1 MKVIKYFQFLV
12 VIVFNINYVISQASE
27 DCVQTLSIF
36 AEFAKVKNYDSAFEP
51 WMMVRENCSKINPA
65 IYSYGERILKD
76 KIKNTSGDE
85 KEFFKKDLLKLYD
98 EWVENFPKQRNKT
111 VIGKI
116 ISSKAQAMLDYEM
129 SDLKTVYE
137 VFDDAFKSDA
147 QSFSNP
153 KHLYNYFKTLYNRYK
168 KNENGVSME
177 LLINKY
183 EELSEKFDNESVKLS
198 KKLDL
203 ILKKED
209 EGSIITSR
217 ETRNKRAYESQSNA
231 IGTFLRNLDLII
243 QKEATCENLVPLYR
257 KNFEEKKN
265 DVVWLKRAVNR
276 MDGKECSDDPFFVT
290 LVETWYGIEQ
300 SAGTAYYLG
309 LLKDK
314 TGESN
319 EALKYYKES
328 IALETDKYKKA
339 KILLKISNRFKKVG
353 RKVSARTYALRA
365 LSNQPSLGRAYLLI
379 ASLYADSANDCG
391 ETQFNKRAIYWLAAQ
406 TASKAGKVD
415 ASLKKISSK
424 AVKSYNGRAPTK
436 TDIFTEG
443 NEGSVIKIDCWIK
456 SRVKVPKL

>member
-1 MKVIKYFQFLV
+1 MKLIKSFQLIAVIF
-12 VIVFNINYVISQASE
+12 FNVNYVISQALE
-27 DCVQTLSIF
+27 DCAQSLSIF

-76 KIKNTSGDE
+76 KIKKTSGDE

-111 VIGKI
+111 IIGKI
-116 ISSKAQAMLDYEM
+116 ISSKAQTMLDYKM
-129 SDLKTVYE
+129 ADLKTIYE
-137 VFDDAFKSDA
+137 VFDDAFKLDA
-147 QSFSNP
+147 ESFSNP

-168 KNENGVSME
+168 NNENGVSME

-183 EELSEKFDNESVKLS
+183 EELSEKFDIESVKLS
-198 KKLDL
+198 KKLDI

-353 RKVSARTYALRA
+353 RKVSSRTYALRA

-379 ASLYADSANDCG
+379 SSLYADSANDCG
-391 ETQFNKRAIYWLAAQ
+391 ENQFNKRAVYWLAAQ

-415 ASLKKISSK
+415 ASLKKIASK

-456 SRVKVPKL
+456 SSVKVPKL

>member
-1 MKVIKYFQFLV
+1 MKLIKSFQLIAVIF
-12 VIVFNINYVISQASE
+12 FNVNYVISQALE
-27 DCVQTLSIF
+27 DCAQSLSIF

-76 KIKNTSGDE
+76 KIKKTSGDE

-111 VIGKI
+111 IIGKI
-116 ISSKAQAMLDYEM
+116 ISSKAQTMLDYKM
-129 SDLKTVYE
+129 ADLKTIYE
-137 VFDDAFKSDA
+137 AFDDAFKLDA
-147 QSFSNP
+147 ESFSNP

-168 KNENGVSME
+168 NNENGVSME

-183 EELSEKFDNESVKLS
+183 EELSEKFDIESVKLS
-198 KKLDL
+198 KKLDV

-276 MDGKECSDDPFFVT
+276 MDGRSVQMILF
-290 LVETWYGIEQ
+290 
-300 SAGTAYYLG
+300 
-309 LLKDK
+309 LLH
-314 TGESN
+314 
-319 EALKYYKES
+319 
-328 IALETDKYKKA
+328 
-339 KILLKISNRFKKVG
+339 
-353 RKVSARTYALRA
+353 
-365 LSNQPSLGRAYLLI
+365 
-379 ASLYADSANDCG
+379 
-391 ETQFNKRAIYWLAAQ
+391 
-406 TASKAGKVD
+406 
-415 ASLKKISSK
+415 
-424 AVKSYNGRAPTK
+424 
-436 TDIFTEG
+436 
-443 NEGSVIKIDCWIK
+443 
-456 SRVKVPKL
+456 

>member
-1 MKVIKYFQFLV
+1 MNFIKYFKFLV
-12 VIVFNINYVISQASE
+12 IIFLNSNFIISQTSE

-51 WMMVRENCSKINPA
+51 WMKVRKNCSKINPA

-76 KIKNTSGDE
+76 KIKKTSGEE

-98 EWVENFPKQRNKT
+98 EWVENFPKQRNKN

-116 ISSKAQAMLDYEM
+116 TSSKAQAMLDYKM
-129 SDLKTVYE
+129 SDLKSVYE
-137 VFDDAFKSDA
+137 VFDKAFKLDSE
-147 QSFSNP
+147 SFSNP

-168 KNENGVSME
+168 ENDSEVSME

-183 EELSEKFDNESVKLS
+183 EELSEKFENESVKLS
-198 KKLDL
+198 KKLDV

-209 EGSIITSR
+209 EGTVITSR

-231 IGTFLRNLDLII
+231 IGTYLKNLDVII
-243 QKEATCENLVPLYR
+243 QKEATCDNLVPLYK
-257 KNFEEKKN
+257 KNFDEKKS
-265 DVVWLKRAVNR
+265 DVIWLKRAVNR

-314 TGESN
+314 TGESD

-328 IALETDKYKKA
+328 IALDTDKYKKA
-339 KILLKISNRFKKVG
+339 KILLKIANRFKKIG
-353 RKVSARTYALRA
+353 RKVSARTYASRA

-391 ETQFNKRAIYWLAAQ
+391 ENQFNKRAVYWLAAQ
-406 TASKAGKVD
+406 TAQKALRVD
-415 ASLKKISSK
+415 ASLKKVAKK
-424 AVKSYNGRAPTK
+424 AVESYNGRAPTK

-456 SRVKVPKL
+456 SSVKVPKL

>member
-1 MKVIKYFQFLV
+1 
-12 VIVFNINYVISQASE
+12 
-27 DCVQTLSIF
+27 
-36 AEFAKVKNYDSAFEP
+36 
-51 WMMVRENCSKINPA
+51 
-65 IYSYGERILKD
+65 
-76 KIKNTSGDE
+76 
-85 KEFFKKDLLKLYD
+85 
-98 EWVENFPKQRNKT
+98 
-111 VIGKI
+111 
-116 ISSKAQAMLDYEM
+116 
-129 SDLKTVYE
+129 
-137 VFDDAFKSDA
+137 
-147 QSFSNP
+147 
-153 KHLYNYFKTLYNRYK
+153 
-168 KNENGVSME
+168 
-177 LLINKY
+177 
-183 EELSEKFDNESVKLS
+183 VKLS
-198 KKLDL
+198 KKLDI

>member
-36 AEFAKVKNYDSAFEP
+36 AEFAKVKNYDSAFKP

-76 KIKNTSGDE
+76 KIKKTSGDE

-98 EWVENFPKQRNKT
+98 EWVEKFPKQRNKT

-276 MDGKECSDDPFFVT
+276 MDGKQCSDDPFFVT

-314 TGESN
+314 TGESS

-443 NEGSVIKIDCWIK
+443 NEGSVIEIDCWIK

>member
-1 MKVIKYFQFLV
+1 MKFIKYFQFLV

-76 KIKNTSGDE
+76 KIKKTSGDE

>member
-1 MKVIKYFQFLV
+1 MKLIKFFQLLAVI
-12 VIVFNINYVISQASE
+12 IFNINYLISQASE

-51 WMMVRENCSKINPA
+51 WMVVRKNCSKINPA

-76 KIKNTSGDE
+76 KIKKTSGDE

-111 VIGKI
+111 IIGKI

-168 KNENGVSME
+168 NNENGVSME

-198 KKLDL
+198 KKLDV

-209 EGSIITSR
+209 EGLVITSR
-217 ETRNKRAYESQSNA
+217 EARNKRAYESQSNA
-231 IGTFLRNLDLII
+231 IGTFLRNLDVII

-257 KNFEEKKN
+257 KNFENKKN

-290 LVETWYGIEQ
+290 LVETWYGIEK

-314 TGESN
+314 TGESG

-328 IALETDKYKKA
+328 IVLETDKYKKA

-391 ETQFNKRAIYWLAAQ
+391 ENQFNKRAVYWLAAK
-406 TASKAGKVD
+406 TASKAAKVD
-415 ASLKKISSK
+415 ASLKKIASK

-443 NEGSVIKIDCWIK
+443 NEGSTIKIDCWIK
-456 SRVKVPKL
+456 SSVKVPKL

>member
-1 MKVIKYFQFLV
+1 MKFVKSFQFLV

-76 KIKNTSGDE
+76 KIKKTSGDE
-85 KEFFKKDLLKLYD
+85 KEFFKKDLLNLYD
-98 EWVENFPKQRNKT
+98 EWVENFPKQRNKS

-116 ISSKAQAMLDYEM
+116 ISSKAQTMLDYKM
-129 SDLKTVYE
+129 SDLKTIYK
-137 VFDDAFKSDA
+137 VFDDAFKLDA
-147 QSFSNP
+147 ESFSNP
-153 KHLYNYFKTLYNRYK
+153 KHLYNYFQTLYNRYK
-168 KNENGVSME
+168 NNENGVSME

-198 KKLDL
+198 KKLDV

-209 EGSIITSR
+209 EGSVITSR

>member
-1 MKVIKYFQFLV
+1 MKLIKSFQLIAVIF
-12 VIVFNINYVISQASE
+12 FNVNYVISQALE
-27 DCVQTLSIF
+27 DCAQSLSIF

-76 KIKNTSGDE
+76 KIKKTSGDE

-111 VIGKI
+111 IIGKI
-116 ISSKAQAMLDYEM
+116 VSSKAQTMLDYKM
-129 SDLKTVYE
+129 ADLKTIYE
-137 VFDDAFKSDA
+137 AFDDAFKLDA
-147 QSFSNP
+147 ESFSNP

-168 KNENGVSME
+168 NNENGVSME

-183 EELSEKFDNESVKLS
+183 EELSEKFDIESVKLS
-198 KKLDL
+198 KKLDV

-209 EGSIITSR
+209 EGLIITSK

-353 RKVSARTYALRA
+353 RKVSSRTYALRA

-379 ASLYADSANDCG
+379 SSLYADSANDCG
-391 ETQFNKRAIYWLAAQ
+391 KNQFNKRAVYWLAAQ

-415 ASLKKISSK
+415 ASLKKIASK

-456 SRVKVPKL
+456 SSVKVPKL

>member
-1 MKVIKYFQFLV
+1 MKFIKFFQFLV
-12 VIVFNINYVISQASE
+12 VIVFNINYVISQAPE

-76 KIKNTSGDE
+76 KIKKTSGDE

-116 ISSKAQAMLDYEM
+116 ISSKAQAMLDYKM
-129 SDLKTVYE
+129 SDLKTIYE
-137 VFDDAFKSDA
+137 VFDKAFKKDSE
-147 QSFSNP
+147 SFSNP
-153 KHLYNYFKTLYNRYK
+153 KHLNSYFQTLYNRYK
-168 KNENGVSME
+168 NNENGVSME

-203 ILKKED
+203 ILEKE
-209 EGSIITSR
+209 EQGSVITAR
-217 ETRNKRAYESQSNA
+217 ETRNKKVYGQNSIAISQYLNN
-231 IGTFLRNLDLII
+231 INVII

-257 KNFEEKKN
+257 KNFEDKKN
-265 DVVWLKRAVNR
+265 DVIWLKRAVNR
-276 MDGKECSDDPFFVT
+276 MDGKECSDDPFFVI
-290 LVETWYGIEQ
+290 LVETWYGIEK

-314 TGESN
+314 TGESA

-328 IALETDKYKKA
+328 ITLENDKYKKA
-339 KILLKISNRFKKVG
+339 KILLKIANRFKKVG

-391 ETQFNKRAIYWLAAQ
+391 ENQFNKRAVYWLAAQ

-415 ASLKKISSK
+415 ASLKKIASK

-456 SRVKVPKL
+456 SSVKVPKL

>member
-1 MKVIKYFQFLV
+1 MKFIKYFQFLV

>member
-1 MKVIKYFQFLV
+1 MKFIKLFQFLA
-12 VIVFNINYVISQASE
+12 IVFFNINYVISQASE
-27 DCVQTLSIF
+27 NCIQTLSIF

-51 WMMVRENCSKINPA
+51 WMKVRENCSKINIA

-76 KIKNTSGDE
+76 KIKKTTGEE

-98 EWVENFPKQRNKT
+98 EWVQNFPKQRNKT

-116 ISSKAQAMLDYEM
+116 ISSKAQAMLDLEM
-129 SDLKTVYE
+129 SDLKTIYE
-137 VFDDAFKSDA
+137 VFDKAFKTDSE
-147 QSFSNP
+147 SFSNP
-153 KHLYNYFKTLYNRYK
+153 KHLNSYFQTLYNRYK
-168 KNENGVSME
+168 EKDTQVTME

-183 EELSEKFDNESVKLS
+183 EELSEKFENENVKLS

-203 ILKKED
+203 ILEKE
-209 EGSIITSR
+209 EQGSVITAR
-217 ETRNKRAYESQSNA
+217 ETINKKAYGQNSIAISQYLNN
-231 IGTFLRNLDLII
+231 INVII
-243 QKEATCENLVPLYR
+243 QKEATCENLVPLYK
-257 KNFEEKKN
+257 KNFDENKT
-265 DVVWLKRAVNR
+265 DVIWLKRAVNR

-290 LVETWYGIEQ
+290 LVEKWYGIEK

-314 TGESN
+314 TGESA

-328 IALETDKYKKA
+328 IALENDKYKKA
-339 KILLKISNRFKKVG
+339 KILLKIANRFKKVG

-391 ETQFNKRAIYWLAAQ
+391 ENQFNKRAVYWLAAK
-406 TASKAGKVD
+406 TAIKAGRVD
-415 ASLKKISSK
+415 ASLKRSAST

-443 NEGSVIKIDCWIK
+443 NEGSIIKIDCWIK
-456 SRVKVPKL
+456 SSLKVPKL

>member
-1 MKVIKYFQFLV
+1 MKFVKYFQFLV

-76 KIKNTSGDE
+76 KIKKTSGDE

-153 KHLYNYFKTLYNRYK
+153 KHLYNYFQTLYNRYK
-168 KNENGVSME
+168 NNENGVSME

-198 KKLDL
+198 KKLDV

-209 EGSIITSR
+209 EGSVITSR

-243 QKEATCENLVPLYR
+243 QKEATCENLVPLYI

-339 KILLKISNRFKKVG
+339 KILLKISNRFKKGG

>member
-1 MKVIKYFQFLV
+1 MKFIKSFQFLV

-51 WMMVRENCSKINPA
+51 WMMVRENCSKLNPA

-76 KIKNTSGDE
+76 KIKKTSGDE

-137 VFDDAFKSDA
+137 VFDDAFKLDA
-147 QSFSNP
+147 ESFSNP
-153 KHLYNYFKTLYNRYK
+153 KYLYNYFKTLYNRYK
-168 KNENGVSME
+168 NNENGVSME

-198 KKLDL
+198 KKLDV

-209 EGSIITSR
+209 EGSVITSR

-379 ASLYADSANDCG
+379 ASLYADSVNDCG
-391 ETQFNKRAIYWLAAQ
+391 ENQFNKRAVYWLAAQ

-415 ASLKKISSK
+415 ASLKKSSSK

-456 SRVKVPKL
+456 SSVKVPKL

>member
-76 KIKNTSGDE
+76 KIKKTSGDE

-98 EWVENFPKQRNKT
+98 EWVENFPKQRNKS

-129 SDLKTVYE
+129 SDLKTIYG
-137 VFDDAFKSDA
+137 VFDDAFKLDA

-209 EGSIITSR
+209 EGLVITSR

-456 SRVKVPKL
+456 SSVKVPKL